1 MIKKFEVC
9 RIKPFVYITEV
20 YNTNTKKIKY
30 ITSIGKKIKV
40 DYELNP
46 KSNNII
52 KCYDNLKES
61 LSDYEK

>member
-9 RIKPFVYITEV
+9 RIKSFIYLIEV
-20 YNTNTKKIKY
+20 YNTNTRKIKY

-46 KSNNII
+46 ESNNII
-52 KCYDNLKES
+52 KCYDNLKEA

>member
-1 MIKKFEVC
+1 MITKFEVC
-9 RIKPFVYITEV
+9 KIKSSVSLIEV
-20 YNTNTKKIKY
+20 YNTNTRKIKY

-52 KCYDNLKES
+52 KCYDNLKEA